1 MLSRFVSRVTPLARQ
16 SLVNGQMNYSSGYM
30 VDNTTSVPNF
40 DKYRKHSSA
49 ADPEGRGYT
58 YLVVGAA
65 ASGLAAMAK
74 NTVVS
79 ALSTMAPGQD
89 ILALSSIEI
98 DLSSIPEATAV
109 TLKWRGKP
117 LFIRHRSADEISQ
130 SQAVDVSTL
139 VDPQADVKRAKDPE
153 WIVLIGVCT
162 HLGCIPIAG
171 GGDFGGWYCPCHGSH
186 YDNAGRIRKG
196 PAPENLIIPPYKF
209 LSPTSIIV
217 GDE

>member
-1 MLSRFVSRVTPLARQ
+1 MFSRFVTKVAPRCNSIRNYASQ
-16 SLVNGQMNYSSGYM
+16 SSFMVN
-30 VDNTTSVPNF
+30 NTTTFPSQHF
-40 DKYRKHSSA
+40 DKYRTEPSTV
-49 ADPEGRGYT
+49 DPEGRGYT
-58 YLVVGAA
+58 YMVVGGAA
-65 ASGLAAMAK
+65 TGLAAMAK

-117 LFIRHRSADEISQ
+117 LFIRHRSSEEIES
-130 SQAVDVSTL
+130 SKEVDVTSL
-139 VDPQADVKRAKDPE
+139 PDPEADDKRAKVPE
-153 WIVLIGVCT
+153 WVVLVGVCT

-196 PAPENLIIPPYKF
+196 PAPQNLIIPPYKF
-209 LSPTSIIV
+209 LSSEHIIV